1 MKLTEN
7 QVVEGLMQYLQN
19 TGWEIDDHC
28 LGFKHGID
36 IVAVKENTKLIVE
49 AKGARANDG
58 AHNAVR
64 KQFDSGQLKTHLGKA
79 IVKILEEMTKNP
91 RARFAIAHPDDVYI
105 RQCIGPSIKHLKK
118 MGIIHYWVAENG
130 NVTEE

>member
-7 QVVEGLMQYLQN
+7 QVVENLMQYLQN
-19 TGWEIDDHC
+19 TGWKIDTHC

-36 IVAVKENTKLIVE
+36 IIAIKKDTKLIVE
-49 AKGARANDG
+49 AKGARANEG

-64 KQFDSGQLKTHLGKA
+64 KYFDSGQLKTHLGKA
-79 IVKILEEMTKNP
+79 IVKILEEMSKDP
-91 RARFAIAHPDDVYI
+91 EAKFAIAHPDDEYI
-105 RQCIGPSIKHLKK
+105 RQCIGLPVKHLGK

-130 NVTEE
+130 KVTEE